1 MALDKAFYKK
11 YGFNLS
17 NALGSGCK
25 VMCITGGRSTGKTY
39 TAKRQAI
46 KEFIE
51 RGWQFAYVRH
61 YDEEIKK
68 ITAKKNPRAW
78 FADIIANDEF
88 PGYDF
93 RMNGREAQCA
103 RVTGDGKPKW
113 ETMGMLYSL
122 CQAQAYKGDV
132 APDCHLMIFDE
143 FIREKRG
150 AGYPPGCVDAL
161 MNLWETLDRRQNRVR
176 ILMLAN
182 AADVVNPFYAEWHIT
197 PPAAGHHKRVYVG
210 RLPVYVEHAKNADFE
225 AAAAQSNIGL
235 MTEGSAYGAYALEN
249 VFANAS
255 SPFVRPRPRRARAQ
269 ANILWDGRWFG
280 VWMNLDTLGCWMREG
295 RAEGASM
302 EFCLFAKDAE
312 PNILMIEHSA
322 PYLKGLARLFRIGQL
337 TFDRATTANR
347 VIDMLRLCGV
357 R

>member
-17 NALGSGCK
+17 NALGSGCP

-39 TAKRQAI
+39 TAKRQGI

-88 PGYDF
+88 PGWDF
-93 RMNGREAQCA
+93 RMNGRELQA
-103 RVTGDGKPKW
+103 RHGEGKW
-113 ETMGMLYSL
+113 QTMGALYSL

-132 APDCHLMIFDE
+132 APNCHLMIFDE

-150 AGYPPGCVDAL
+150 AGYPPDAVGAL
-161 MNLWETLDRRQNRVR
+161 MNLWETLDRKQDRVR

-182 AADVVNPFYAEWHIT
+182 AADVVNPFYSTWHIT
-197 PPAAGHHKRVYVG
+197 PPPAGHHKRVRVG
-210 RLPVYVEHAKNADFE
+210 DLQVYVEHAKNAKFDE
-225 AAAAQSNIGL
+225 AAAQS
-235 MTEGSAYGAYALEN
+235 M
-249 VFANAS
+249 
-255 SPFVRPRPRRARAQ
+255 
-269 ANILWDGRWFG
+269 
-280 VWMNLDTLGCWMREG
+280 
-295 RAEGASM
+295 
-302 EFCLFAKDAE
+302 
-312 PNILMIEHSA
+312 
-322 PYLKGLARLFRIGQL
+322 
-337 TFDRATTANR
+337 
-347 VIDMLRLCGV
+347 
-357 R
+357 